1 MTPVTAPINPDAS
14 AASAARQ
21 PLFSLATAEKMAQKI
36 QATAEHSNHPHH
48 GRSEGLKGMAG
59 IVASGKPCRITALV
73 TQTATTSRDTI
84 T

>member
-1 MTPVTAPINPDAS
+1 
-14 AASAARQ
+14 
-21 PLFSLATAEKMAQKI
+21 
-36 QATAEHSNHPHH
+36 
-48 GRSEGLKGMAG
+48 MAG